1 MEFTM
6 NNSLKEILENERVNK
21 KLHYLFSPAYY
32 ENIRPLMRKMKLKHM
47 VKLAKTPWGSPF
59 PAEGL
64 LRCANLLV
72 SRREAGELISIPI
85 WKELSDEEAKATED
99 VVLIPFMDRTRKNA
113 PCVIIC
119 PGGGYTRVAC
129 HTEGIPVAQEMMKR
143 GYQAFL
149 LNYRV
154 YPQLYPRGEQDLV
167 RAIRFVRA
175 NWEKLGIDRDNV
187 MIMGFSAGGH
197 LCACV
202 GALYDHIED
211 ATHRYDHISAR
222 PDKICLCY
230 PVISFVEDCH
240 EGSREHHLGNDA
252 SEEKKKTL
260 SAEMLTSKDYP
271 KTFLWACRDDATVPV
286 SNTERMAA
294 SLKNKTADYSGKI
307 YATGGHG
314 IGLGTGT
321 DAAGW
326 VDEME
331 AFFKGTDVSQ

>member
-6 NNSLKEILENERVNK
+6 NNTLKEILENERVNK
-21 KLHYLFSPAYY
+21 KLHCLFSPVYY

-47 VKLAKTPWGSPF
+47 VRLAKTPWGSPF
-59 PAEGL
+59 PAQGL
-64 LRCANLLV
+64 LRCANLLIE
-72 SRREAGELISIPI
+72 RREAGELTTIPI
-85 WKELSDEEAKATED
+85 WKELDKEEAEEAEA
-99 VVLIPFMDRTRKNA
+99 VVLIPFIDKERKGA

-129 HTEGIPVAQEMMKR
+129 HREGIEVAREMMRR
-143 GYQAFL
+143 GYQTFL

-154 YPQLYPRGEQDLV
+154 YPHLYPKGEQDLV

-175 NWEKLGIDRDNV
+175 NYEKLGIDRDNV

-211 ATHRYDHISAR
+211 TTHRYDHISAR

-230 PVISFVEDCH
+230 PVISFLEECH
-240 EGSREHHLGNDA
+240 EGSLIHHLGDGVP
-252 SEEKKKTL
+252 EEKRRTL

-271 KTFLWACRDDATVPV
+271 KTFLWACQDDATVPV

-294 SLKNKTADYSGKI
+294 SLNNKNADFRCEI
-307 YATGGHG
+307 YPSGGHG
-314 IGLGTGT
+314 IALGEGT
-321 DAAGW
+321 SAAGW
-326 VDEME
+326 LDAME
-331 AFFKGTDVSQ
+331 QFMAH